1 MKNHRKF
8 PFPAASIAALLVAGV
23 LSGCAADDAIMGDTS
38 FKPYNGSDRF
48 PITVAKGPVT
58 LEVASTQGT
67 LHPGQVNAVQ
77 GFLHQATSAG
87 VTPITL
93 ARPSGGGGSSR
104 VASEIASLMA
114 GQGIARQRVV
124 FATYDAPANAPVRLS
139 YISTYARTKPCGQWT
154 SDLTESSANEGAPN
168 HGCAVQ
174 ANIAAMLADPE
185 TLVVPNATTPIP
197 AAGRMAA
204 VTALSTGPS
213 PSSSSASSSASS
225 SSAAPAAP

>member
-1 MKNHRKF
+1 MKSHRKF
-8 PFPAASIAALLVAGV
+8 PFPAASIAALILAGV
-23 LSGCAADDAIMGDTS
+23 LSGCVEDHVALREVDEY
-38 FKPYNGSDRF
+38 KPYNGSDRY
-48 PITVAKGPVT
+48 PISVVKGPVT
-58 LEVASTQGT
+58 LEVATVQGT
-67 LHPGQVNAVQ
+67 LQPGQVNAVQ

-124 FATYDAPANAPVRLS
+124 FAIYDAPANAPVRLS
-139 YISTYARTKPCGQWT
+139 YISSYARTKPCGQWT
-154 SDLTESSANEGAPN
+154 SDLTESSANEGSPT

-174 ANIAAMLADPE
+174 ANIAAMVANPE

-197 AAGRMAA
+197 AAGRVAG
-204 VTALSTGPS
+204 VSALTSTS
-213 PSSSSASSSASS
+213 ASSSSSSASSSS
-225 SSAAPAAP
+225 SSAAPATP